1 MPEPAPPRHNPLV
14 KLTVELG
21 PLVLFFIVFS
31 RWGIFAATGTFMV
44 TSVLSLAY
52 AWMTERRIPPMP
64 LVTAVI
70 VLVFGGLTLWLHDD
84 TFIKLKITVVNALF
98 GLVLLVGL
106 LFKKP
111 LVKHLLGDAVQL
123 ADEGWRVLTILWMA
137 YFFFLAVLNEVVWRN
152 TTTATW
158 TNFKVFALPALSFV
172 FIILVLSRVI
182 ARYDAS
188 EPSSPGEPPA
198 A

>member
-1 MPEPAPPRHNPLV
+1 MPEPAAPRHNPLL
-14 KLTVELG
+14 KLAVELG

-31 RWGIFAATGTFMV
+31 RWGIFAATGAFMV

-52 AWMTERRIPPMP
+52 AWIAERRIPPMP

-137 YFFFLAVLNEVVWRN
+137 YFFFLAALNEVVWRN

-188 EPSSPGEPPA
+188 EASSPGEPPA